1 MYYGFGKLI
10 SRTYYEKMMKED
22 KIPFFQILYAVAIL
36 LLIVFRILFN
46 NIGLYINLANYI
58 SMVLSVAFVLVA
70 TISKIRKRR
79 RRNIYKSVISL
90 ILIVSLAVGIYIL
103 VFRVDIPDVINDIFT
118 LIALMFCICN
128 KMIEFIIIGMVCGL
142 KD

>member
-1 MYYGFGKLI
+1 
-10 SRTYYEKMMKED
+10 MMKEE

-36 LLIVFRILFN
+36 LLIAFRILFD

-70 TISKIRKRR
+70 VISKIRKRR

-90 ILIVSLAVGIYIL
+90 ILIVFLAVGIYIL

-128 KMIEFIIIGMVCGL
+128 KMIEVIIIGMVSGL

>member
-1 MYYGFGKLI
+1 
-10 SRTYYEKMMKED
+10 MKED

-70 TISKIRKRR
+70 VISKIRKRR

-90 ILIVSLAVGIYIL
+90 ILIVFLAVGIYIL

-128 KMIEFIIIGMVCGL
+128 KMIEVIIIGMVSGL